1 MDQLKDD
8 DAREIELVP
17 LLDEGAVPQRA
28 DVQQVLYLEGAV
40 LHGEAEQLAE
50 RLQDGLDADDAGD
63 LEDSRDDSQDWC
75 DVAGVGKRRGQL
87 AEEEVE
93 LLQYGAPGWGGG
105 LQRDAVH
112 VGGQVLHQQ
121 HDVLCRQNLLAVQT
135 LKT

>member
-40 LHGEAEQLAE
+40 LHGEAEELAE

-63 LEDSRDDSQDWC
+63 LEDSRDDPQHRR
-75 DVAGVGKRRGQL
+75 DVAGVGQRCGEL

-93 LLQYGAPGWGGG
+93 LLQDGTPGRGGG
-105 LQRDAVH
+105 LQCDAVH
-112 VGGQVLHQQ
+112 VGGEVLNQ
-121 HDVLCRQNLLAVQT
+121 
-135 LKT
+135 